1 MITLDTNVM
10 SSVMN
15 DTPDE
20 AVVYWLDRQPRLSLW
35 ITSITVLEIRFGLA
49 IMAAGRRRSRLNE
62 AFEIAVNEKLDRRI
76 ISFDE
81 VSAEAAAAL
90 MAIRQ
95 QRGRSG
101 ELRDALIA
109 GIALAHRATLAT
121 RNTRHFND
129 LSIPIV
135 NPWESDV

>member
-1 MITLDTNVM
+1 
-10 SSVMN
+10 
-15 DTPDE
+15 
-20 AVVYWLDRQPRLSLW
+20 
-35 ITSITVLEIRFGLA
+35 
-49 IMAAGRRRSRLNE
+49 MAAGRRRSRLNE